1 MLTTWLNTQPNLDY
15 QPNDGSFPTDG
26 PGMVS
31 GLFKMKFSTRIDT
44 DLAAERLFE
53 TIGNFDALERMLI
66 SRGASVSRIDPSL
79 EPGIGMGWNIG
90 FDWRGKP
97 RKLRLAVT
105 RFDRP
110 EQMTMAGR
118 SDALELGITAT
129 VVALSRARS
138 RLIFETEVKPRN
150 MKARLMLQ
158 TAKLGKSQLDRR
170 YQRRIEEFVQ
180 QMSGSPA

>member
-1 MLTTWLNTQPNLDY
+1 MLTTWLNTHPDLDY
-15 QPNDGSFPTDG
+15 QPNDGSLFANG
-26 PGMVS
+26 PGVVS

-44 DLAAERLFE
+44 DLSGDRLFE
-53 TIGNFDALERMLI
+53 VIGNFDALERMMI
-66 SRGASVSRIDPSL
+66 GRGASVSRIDPSL

-97 RKLRLAVT
+97 RRLRLAVT

-110 EQMTMAGR
+110 EQMTMTGR
-118 SDALELGITAT
+118 SDALDLAISAT

-170 YQRRIEEFVQ
+170 YQRRIEEFLQ
-180 QMSGSPA
+180 QMSASAA